1 MEAIGIKLASAVLC
15 EDCETI
21 TQGRNNCCELCSSI
35 ALLPL
40 ARILNRQVIPANEPQ
55 QVLGRM
61 GAA

>member
-21 TQGRNNCCELCSSI
+21 TQGRNNCCELCASI

-40 ARILNRQVIPANEPQ
+40 APILNRQMIPASEPQ
-55 QVLGRM
+55 HMFGTM
-61 GAA
+61 GIA